1 MKHDH
6 YLVRALSVIVSF
18 LTPLTVLMLAIRI
31 LIMPSYAQFA
41 YSLPGFPDDPYGF
54 LSEDRLHWSRPS
66 IDYLINTEDI
76 SFLADL
82 SFNDGEPIFNTR
94 ELSHMEDVKMVVT
107 GMRVA
112 LGISLAALFV
122 ITIVAFRGGWRQMLI
137 NAFHQGGWA
146 VIGLIVAI
154 FLLVAVNFN
163 SLFTWFHQI
172 FFESGTW
179 QFHPSDTLIRLFPM
193 RFWRDAFILVGLIS
207 LMMGGL
213 VVFVTRDK
221 FHLEK

>member
-1 MKHDH
+1 MKNDH
-6 YLVRALSVIVSF
+6 YPVRVLTVIVSI

-54 LSEDRLHWSRPS
+54 SAENRLDWSRPS
-66 IDYLINTEDI
+66 IVYLVNTEDI
-76 SFLADL
+76 SYLSDL
-82 SFNDGEPIFNTR
+82 NFDDGEPIFNVR
-94 ELSHMEDVKMVVT
+94 ELRHMEDVKAVVT
-107 GMRVA
+107 GMRIA
-112 LGISLAALFV
+112 LGISLAALCA
-122 ITIVAFRGGWRQMLI
+122 ITIIAIRGGWSQLLLS
-137 NAFHQGGWA
+137 AFHQGGWA

-154 FLLVAVNFN
+154 IVLVTVNFN

-207 LMMGGL
+207 LMFGGL
-213 VVFVTRDK
+213 LVFVTRAK
-221 FHLEK
+221 LHSEK

>member
-6 YLVRALSVIVSF
+6 YLVRVLSVIVSI
-18 LTPLTVLMLAIRI
+18 LTPLTVLMLAIRS

-54 LSEDRLHWSRPS
+54 SSVDRLHWSRPS
-66 IDYLINTEDI
+66 IVYLVNTEDI
-76 SFLADL
+76 SYLSDL
-82 SFNDGEPIFNTR
+82 SFDDGEPTFNVR
-94 ELSHMEDVKMVVT
+94 ELRHMEDVKAVVT

-112 LGISLAALFV
+112 LGISLAALFA
-122 ITIVAFRGGWRQMLI
+122 ITIVAKRGGWSQLLI

-154 FLLVAVNFN
+154 ILLVAVNFN

-172 FFESGTW
+172 FFESGSW
-179 QFHPSDTLIRLFPM
+179 QFHLSDTLIRLFPM
-193 RFWRDAFILVGLIS
+193 RFWRDAFVFVGLIS
-207 LMMGGL
+207 LMIGGL
-213 VVFVTRDK
+213 VVFVTREK
-221 FHLEK
+221 FHSEK